1 VSPVARFRDALNQRD
16 DVPLLTAIVAVCF
29 WSATPLFVRGVST
42 STTTVIFWRFMVAT
56 PVMIFVAYLAGGH
69 LTKELFFK
77 SFWPGVLFA
86 GSLVTGLTALR
97 ETSIANATLIMSL
110 QPVLVLMIAPKL
122 FKEKVRITQVVSSV
136 VAMIGVTIFILAAA
150 STSGATIRG
159 DLIAFSNLFVWT
171 GYFLLS
177 KHVRSTGAGAHSWS
191 FLAIVFVWSSLFVA
205 PWALA
210 TSNDIG
216 GMTTKDWI
224 LVVSMVLL
232 PGVLGHGMM
241 TWAQRHVDV
250 TVLSLLML
258 LQPVLGAVGAW
269 IVYSQHLNGLQ
280 IFGGVLVLGAL
291 AAIVR
296 ESRAVATAEAQA
308 AAEIIETA

>member
-1 VSPVARFRDALNQRD
+1 VSPLSRVRTALDQRD
-16 DVPLLTAIVAVCF
+16 DVPLLTAIIAVCF

-56 PVMIFVAYLAGGH
+56 PVMIFVAYLAGGR

-122 FKEKVRITQVVSSV
+122 FKEKVRLTQIVSSA
-136 VAMIGVTIFILAAA
+136 VAMVGVTIFILAAA

-177 KHVRSTGAGAHSWS
+177 KHVRSTGAGEHSWS

-205 PWALA
+205 PWALI
-210 TSNDIG
+210 TSDDIG

-258 LQPVLGAVGAW
+258 LQPVLGAFGAW
-269 IVYSQHLNGLQ
+269 VVYDQHLNGVQ

-308 AAEIIETA
+308 AAEVLETP

>member
-1 VSPVARFRDALNQRD
+1 VSPITRFRDALNQRD

-122 FKEKVRITQVVSSV
+122 FKEKVRITQVVSSA
-136 VAMIGVTIFILAAA
+136 VAMIGVTVFILAAA

-210 TSNDIG
+210 TSDDIG

-224 LVVSMVLL
+224 LVVCMVLL

-258 LQPVLGAVGAW
+258 LQPVLGALGAW
-269 IVYSQHLNGLQ
+269 IVYDQHLNGLQ

>member
-1 VSPVARFRDALNQRD
+1 MSPVARFRDALNQRD

-56 PVMIFVAYLAGGH
+56 PAMIFVAYLAGGR

-136 VAMIGVTIFILAAA
+136 VAMVGVTIFIFAAA

-177 KHVRSTGAGAHSWS
+177 KHVRSTSAGSHSWS

-205 PWALA
+205 PWALV

-216 GMTTKDWI
+216 GMTAKDWV

-258 LQPVLGAVGAW
+258 LQPVLGAIGAW
-269 IVYSQHLNGLQ
+269 FVYSQHLNGLQ

-308 AAEIIETA
+308 AAEIIETP

>member
-1 VSPVARFRDALNQRD
+1 
-16 DVPLLTAIVAVCF
+16 
-29 WSATPLFVRGVST
+29 
-42 STTTVIFWRFMVAT
+42 MVAT
-56 PVMIFVAYLAGGH
+56 PVMIFVAYLAGGR

-122 FKEKVRITQVVSSV
+122 FKEKVRLTQIVSSA
-136 VAMIGVTIFILAAA
+136 VAMVGVTIFILAAA

-177 KHVRSTGAGAHSWS
+177 KHVRSTGAGEHSWS

-205 PWALA
+205 PWALI
-210 TSNDIG
+210 TSDDIG

-258 LQPVLGAVGAW
+258 LQPVLGAFGAW
-269 IVYSQHLNGLQ
+269 VVYDQHLNGVQ

-308 AAEIIETA
+308 AAEVLETP

>member
-1 VSPVARFRDALNQRD
+1 VSPITRFRDALNQRD

-122 FKEKVRITQVVSSV
+122 FKEKVRITQVVSSA
-136 VAMIGVTIFILAAA
+136 VAMIGVTVFILAAA

-210 TSNDIG
+210 TSDDIG
-216 GMTTKDWI
+216 GMTIKDWI
-224 LVVSMVLL
+224 LVVCMVLL

-258 LQPVLGAVGAW
+258 LQPVLGALGAW
-269 IVYSQHLNGLQ
+269 IVYDQHLNGLQ

>member
-1 VSPVARFRDALNQRD
+1 VTPVARIRDALNQRN

-42 STTTVIFWRFMVAT
+42 STTTVIFWRFAVAT
-56 PVMIFVAYLAGGH
+56 PVMIAVAYLAGGR

-86 GSLVTGLTALR
+86 ASLVTGLTALR

-122 FKEKVRITQVVSSV
+122 FNEKVRITQVVSSI
-136 VAMIGVTIFILAAA
+136 VAMTGVTIFILAAA
-150 STSGATIRG
+150 STSGATFRG

-177 KHVRSTGAGAHSWS
+177 KHVRSSGAGAHSWS
-191 FLAIVFVWSSLFVA
+191 FLAIVFVWSSLFVT
-205 PWALA
+205 PWALV

-258 LQPVLGAVGAW
+258 LQPVLGAFGAW
-269 IVYSQHLNGLQ
+269 LVYDQRLNGVQ
-280 IFGGVLVLGAL
+280 ILGGILVLGAL

-308 AAEIIETA
+308 AADIVETA